1 MAIDTKAKRMSMLSA
16 ASPLAW
22 QHLFEVDGSVDADD
36 RAQLLHMYGGIAFTA
51 ALLYVTCNLVDRNG
65 AEQVSLT
72 DLDWAWFDSVD
83 PATFIAPTD
92 QGATE
97 STDGTGEITVDL
109 PNTTLTTGQDGTL
122 VLSNGTAYGAY
133 RLTTV

>member
-1 MAIDTKAKRMSMLSA
+1 MAVDTKSKRMSMLSA
-16 ASPLAW
+16 ASPIAW

-36 RAQLLHMYGGIAFTA
+36 RSVLLHIYGGIPLVA
-51 ALLYVTCNLVDRNG
+51 ATLYVICNLVDRNG
-65 AEQVSLT
+65 TEQASLT
-72 DLDWAWFDSVD
+72 DLDWAWFDSID

-97 STDGTGEITVDL
+97 STDGTGSISVDL
-109 PNTTLTTGQDGTL
+109 PNTTLTAGQDGTL